1 MVDGKEMLTPCS
13 PGAEGAKEMTLWDV
27 DPERLLEPPLV
38 LKDFIRAIKA
48 SRPSVSQTDLEKN
61 DAWTREFGEE
71 GS

>member
-13 PGAEGAKEMTLWDV
+13 PGAPGAKEMSLWDIEP
-27 DPERLLEPPLV
+27 DQLLEPPLV
-38 LKDFIRAIKA
+38 LKDFMKAVKA
-48 SRPSVSQTDLEKN
+48 SRPSVSAQDLEKN